1 MASGWKLL
9 HQAFSDP
16 KLPTLLLKYEFGVS
30 SYKIWFTDLTSIWVE
45 ELKQRPLIQRAWDIE
60 SDIDPVESDQRQMLL
75 RRIQDSLD
83 EKSGTKITLAR
94 DQSSSGLLLTAYSP
108 LPHPLQPLKWP
119 IRLNT
124 SSQSSL
130 TNELILPLLA
140 EKLLARDQIA
150 SLVSSLTQKDHV
162 ITKLTDKMQNEGI
175 ELGKVFPSAISSK
188 SSRKASS
195 RDEVGKVVQ
204 GLATFDEHQW
214 SSQLASDRDVPG
226 GCRELISELFAHDV
240 GFASTT
246 IAEQVDVGAWWERLG
261 NQSDATY
268 EEKEISPPLSLPQSA
283 KRESPLKAIPH
294 NLPGLPD
301 KQRLSREAVSLS
313 QKENSLQDLSPKTMD
328 GDSTTDTSDDDLD
341 SKQIKGRDQVSV
353 QPIEKSSSSSNSN
366 SPEPRTEPRNDT
378 LPKSMPLLGRI
389 GGTSEQTISP
399 TKPKLG
405 QVGGIAMISKK
416 PSDVHREGGVQP
428 RIDTKSP
435 SLPRETSPERAD
447 RKREQLKRELEEK
460 SKAVN
465 YEHYHALLVRSDRHG
480 LLAFATST

>member
-30 SYKIWFTDLTSIWVE
+30 SYKIWFTDLTNIWAE

-75 RRIQDSLD
+75 RHIQDSLD
-83 EKSGTKITLAR
+83 EKSGTKITLAL

-150 SLVSSLTQKDHV
+150 SLISSLTQKDHV

-214 SSQLASDRDVPG
+214 SSQIASDRGVPG
-226 GCRELISELFAHDV
+226 GCRELVSELFAHDV

-246 IAEQVDVGAWWERLG
+246 IAEQVDVGAWWQRLG

-268 EEKEISPPLSLPQSA
+268 EEKEVPPPLSLPQSA
-283 KRESPLKAIPH
+283 KRESPVSTYECP
-294 NLPGLPD
+294 PDGRGL
-301 KQRLSREAVSLS
+301 SSFVSL
-313 QKENSLQDLSPKTMD
+313 
-328 GDSTTDTSDDDLD
+328 
-341 SKQIKGRDQVSV
+341 
-353 QPIEKSSSSSNSN
+353 
-366 SPEPRTEPRNDT
+366 
-378 LPKSMPLLGRI
+378 
-389 GGTSEQTISP
+389 
-399 TKPKLG
+399 
-405 QVGGIAMISKK
+405 
-416 PSDVHREGGVQP
+416 
-428 RIDTKSP
+428 
-435 SLPRETSPERAD
+435 
-447 RKREQLKRELEEK
+447 
-460 SKAVN
+460 
-465 YEHYHALLVRSDRHG
+465 
-480 LLAFATST
+480 